1 MKKLIIILIGICL
14 FPMHFTGQEKKQN
27 ATPKKLETKIIK
39 EFKAKGKYKKIIND
53 TLFTL
58 TETELDYI
66 LRVKPVGQ
74 NFQKISYY
82 YKKTLIL
89 KSENLRF
96 KSMDIG
102 VEKRYDKTGNLIKK
116 KNYDKGFENFTVND
130 LILFVNKKL
139 KIDLNKDREGL
150 SVIRF
155 PQGLSNINRPEYYI
169 DIYNKTS
176 NKVRTIIINGNTRS
190 IISDTSEDIRA
201 SI

>member
-1 MKKLIIILIGICL
+1 
-14 FPMHFTGQEKKQN
+14 
-27 ATPKKLETKIIK
+27 
-39 EFKAKGKYKKIIND
+39 
-53 TLFTL
+53 
-58 TETELDYI
+58 
-66 LRVKPVGQ
+66 
-74 NFQKISYY
+74 
-82 YKKTLIL
+82 
-89 KSENLRF
+89 
-96 KSMDIG
+96 MDIG